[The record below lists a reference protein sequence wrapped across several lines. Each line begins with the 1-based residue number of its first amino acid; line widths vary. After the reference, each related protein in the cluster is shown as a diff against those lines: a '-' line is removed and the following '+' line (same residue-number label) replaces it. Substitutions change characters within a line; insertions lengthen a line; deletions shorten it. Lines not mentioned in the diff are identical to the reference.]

1 VGAIVA
7 IAALTLSGAAGLPG
21 ASGATSP
28 KLVVTPSA
36 NLKNGEV
43 VKVTGSGFK
52 AKDVVFLVEC
62 LVKAKGQSQCNSA
75 GATPVTVSVK
85 GLLPPT
91 KFRVK
96 SGAIGNGKC
105 GTIKSNLKSCDISAG
120 NISGGDSAA
129 AVITFRRKG

>member
-7 IAALTLSGAAGLPG
+7 VAALTLSGAAGLAG

-43 VKVTGSGFK
+43 AKMTGSGFK
-52 AKDVVFLVEC
+52 AKYVVLLGEG
-62 LVKAKGQSQCNSA
+62 LAKAKGQRQCNSA
-75 GATPVTVSVK
+75 GATPVTVSAK
-85 GLLPPT
+85 GLLPST
-91 KFRVK
+91 KFKVK
-96 SGAIGNGKC
+96 NGAIGNGKC

-129 AVITFRRKG
+129 AVITFRLKG